1 MQYAIVVFRSRNETI
16 YLANMLL
23 NRGYRV
29 AVINTP
35 REVGQACGVSVQFN
49 ENLLQVIKQA
59 ISSKPFR
66 SFYGIFRIIRQNGR
80 TSVIKL

>member
-1 MQYAIVVFRSRNETI
+1 MQYIIAVFKSRNETL

-23 NRGYRV
+23 HSGYRV

-35 REVGQACGVSVQFN
+35 REVGHACGISVQFDAG
-49 ENLLQVIKQA
+49 LLQVVRQT

-66 SFYGIFRIIRQNGR
+66 SFYGIFKIVRQNGR
-80 TSVIKL
+80 MSVVKI